1 MVSNDAL
8 QILRDAIA
16 KHQVLF
22 REAWNNREWG
32 RADEHW
38 KNLLI
43 LRREDDNITR
53 RKNNS

>member
-1 MVSNDAL
+1 MVSDDAL

-22 REAWNNREWG
+22 REAWDNGEWG

-53 RKNNS
+53 RENNS

>member
-1 MVSNDAL
+1 MVSDDAL

-22 REAWNNREWG
+22 REAWDNREWR

>member
-1 MVSNDAL
+1 MGTNEAL

-22 REAWNNREWG
+22 REAWDNREWS

-38 KNLLI
+38 KHLLI
-43 LRREDDNITR
+43 LRRENDNITR